1 MKKSIS
7 ILSVAAIAAVFFFSA
22 CEKDEGN
29 LPNIAFKTG
38 GQYVSANDSVQQGD
52 TVIVGIKAS
61 KAEEKDVLKSFDGSS
76 SFDNAASTSFVSESL
91 SGGNQDNFEK
101 DMVLIAR
108 KQAGKEQ
115 YTFTVVNKDGLKN
128 AVSLTLFVK

>member
-7 ILSVAAIAAVFFFSA
+7 ILSMAAIAASFFFTS
-22 CEKDEGN
+22 CEKDEGK

-38 GQYVSANDSVQQGD
+38 GKYVSANDSVQQGD

-61 KAEEKDVLKSFDGSS
+61 KAEDKDVLKSFDASS
-76 SFDNAASTSFVSESL
+76 SFDGGASTSFNSESL
-91 SGGNQDNFEK
+91 SGGNADNFEK
-101 DMVLIAR
+101 DLTLIAR
-108 KQAGKEQ
+108 KKAGKEE

-128 AVSLTLFVK
+128 SVSLTLFVK